1 MREKVCQREE
11 RERERERWTNRN
23 VGDDLRLE
31 LFRSTTMKASHQ
43 QKKSHRTCPW
53 WSENDVGGGWCGM
66 SGFNVRRGKSADR
79 VDSLLLLL
87 VKSED

>member
-31 LFRSTTMKASHQ
+31 LFRSTTMKA
-43 QKKSHRTCPW
+43 
-53 WSENDVGGGWCGM
+53 
-66 SGFNVRRGKSADR
+66 
-79 VDSLLLLL
+79 
-87 VKSED
+87 